1 MKKIISVFCAVVLI
15 LTTVIIAVPSAAAE
29 VVPPEG
35 QDATLASTI
44 VCSSKPTTVM
54 NYTNNATRR
63 SIATIS
69 KLTYNDSMRA
79 LGYKT
84 YNGFSSSMNSTH
96 NVAAFDFPAGTVVD
110 ENGGYMFYLD
120 LPVLNSYADKDVP
133 LPHVIAVQRHT
144 ASGAVASY
152 TLSLAKNDGISWYV
166 LPDGE
171 KQWQEC
177 NEWVTFG
184 ENPYGLKLSDGTK
197 PFRGYVYVPA
207 KLLQKNGYLD
217 KSGYEIGSISIIVD
231 VDRKTYGGAGD
242 GRGSERG
249 VAPMDVSAISL
260 ISSFKADTTCVYND
274 YGKLVDLAEEED
286 KNLAKLPFWEDENG
300 DPTNLHGTAE
310 KIPANITSHNF
321 KLTENTSGLPLT
333 SLFSYTLPE
342 GKETMNAYIGF
353 SETVS
358 PDVVKGAI
366 FYVEIPEFDKVSY
379 TFDKGTEDTSD
390 DVTRETD
397 KFRLALTFSGYDYQR
412 NAETGLYEY
421 NTNGSIKTK
430 NRTFLTYGAPDWYIR
445 SVDDQEWKLSGDKTY
460 YGVGLPSG
468 FKGYVCIPF
477 NALTQNNYAV
487 STDSFITGFSV
498 TQLTNSES
506 KVFREAHNT
515 SVPEYGYIPDDKPL
529 VISEP
534 IWMSGN
540 YMDGADE
547 FVASDEITIN
557 DVDYNYSTGKVKDFS
572 ENPTNLSLGK
582 AFKTYSATLDGAES
596 PYANGKRTIVPSTS
610 LLTSKD
616 GTYMTGVRH
625 YDSKIDAETAPGRG
639 YFPDGTL
646 FSELTSNTNSG
657 FLFHVDMPALDEGQ
671 THHLTVTMV
680 GTNSGGTAN
689 TRYLDNAVGGTQVV
703 YLLKDGAS
711 AWETRTEG
719 VEGEWYNAYQ
729 PIVSDGTQPWNGY
742 VFVPKDCMNNW
753 GSGIYNLQEVIVGAW
768 VSRHSNKTPNTS
780 DKHVG
785 VSAVSMVNGF
795 DPTTT
800 VMYGD
805 DNRIVNLAT
814 GEFLDLNYS
823 ESKEYV
829 GKQELINNGSATI
842 IGLENLP
849 LKDVAIAG
857 NAVSSSTATSG
868 SLAASARF
876 VKSTCAITGQPAINL
891 KGDVTTAR
899 AQTLQFDI
907 PNVRAGD
914 IDGFMFYV
922 KTGEKPVS
930 IGFNAATTITKEGGA
945 TATYYNNAYGYAST
959 LPLLAKGAT
968 AWTNTKAQTPINGVS
983 QIPAN
988 FEGYMYLPKFSSMNS
1003 VVGGLVDPDETL
1015 IWRLNFYMAA
1025 ADDGDENTTDDMAV
1039 DFSFIPFTV
1048 AKGTFT
1054 KNYVGKAFVNGS
1066 SIAQNVFSGDFV
1078 VPNDNDGNMK
1088 IDLLDLVRAKETQN
1102 TSDFASFRTS
1112 YLENYFRET
1121 KTQEYIPV
1129 TYDKIMQPLYADE
1142 YEALMDNPDRGFRTE
1157 MVIGIQEK
1165 YDEGETTDAR
1175 SLYTTDS
1182 EAKIRETMN
1191 QIFEIYFP
1199 TNAENHSKLVLAFIS
1214 FKDWNKSEYL
1224 PQEVLDVLEIFF
1236 EYLRKYEVRVLLRFA
1251 YGVPTNLY
1259 IANEAD
1265 REKLEKVCADEA
1277 TMIRHIKQL
1286 SPFVGKHRDVVHKI
1300 SSGWIGNGEMVA
1312 SFQWPAVNFDNIV
1325 RAVVENMCVP
1335 NNLYFTVRLPRYKV
1349 DMLNNYKAANGTDYP
1364 YADIIGFNNDA
1375 IYGEQT
1381 HTGHNSG
1388 CYQYNHVNCGKNCFQ
1403 NQANYFDE
1411 WQYGIK
1417 TAAYTPQCG
1426 EMFTN
1431 ESLMS
1436 TGRNPSGLEVMLEM
1450 AHHRYTGF
1458 SQWHGYLDT
1467 SGYKADGSNVI
1478 SLWINNE
1485 SYSARNMEE
1494 FGIIYDPNSFVQADG
1509 TEVTLNPYVY
1519 LRDHLG
1525 YKLVASN
1532 TSLKWSGNHNDSATV
1547 SLSFKNYGFAAPFTL
1562 ESGFAILDENYNVVY
1577 KVKEGNPDKWYSL
1590 DPDFYTED
1598 FDRQGAVVDS
1608 VLDYELNAK
1617 LSVPSESGKYYV
1629 AFYLQNELGEGAR
1642 LSNDIEFEKEFNILH
1657 EITVE

>member
-1 MKKIISVFCAVVLI
+1 MKKILSVFCAIVLV
-15 LTTVIIAVPSAAAE
+15 LTTVIIAVPTVAAE

-44 VCSSKPTTVM
+44 VCSSKPTTIM
-54 NYTNNATRR
+54 NYTTNAQRR

-69 KLTYNDSMRA
+69 KLTYNESMRA
-79 LGYKT
+79 LGFKT
-84 YNGFSSSMNSTH
+84 YNGFGSTMNNTSH
-96 NVAAFDFPAGTVVD
+96 VAAFDFPAGTVVD

-120 LPVLNSYADKDVP
+120 LPVLNSYADKDIP
-133 LPHVIAVQRHT
+133 LPHVIGVQRHT
-144 ASGAVASY
+144 ASGAVASH

-171 KQWQEC
+171 KQWQAC

-184 ENPYGLKLSDGTK
+184 ESPYGLKLSDGTK

-217 KSGYEIGSISIIVD
+217 KSGYEIGSISVTVD
-231 VDRKTYGGAGD
+231 VDRKTYGGGGD

-249 VAPMDVSAISL
+249 VAPMDVSAVTL

-274 YGKLVDLAEEED
+274 YGKLIDLAAEEEN
-286 KNLAKLPFWEDENG
+286 KNIAKLPYWENENG
-300 DPTNLHGTAE
+300 DPINLPATAD

-321 KLTENTSGLPLT
+321 KLTENTSHLPLT

-353 SETVS
+353 SERIST
-358 PDVVKGAI
+358 DVVKGAV
-366 FYVEIPEFDKVSY
+366 FYVEIPEFGKISY
-379 TFDKGTEDTSD
+379 AHEDG
-390 DVTRETD
+390 VTHTTN
-397 KFRLALTFSGYDYQR
+397 KFRLALSFSGYEYER
-412 NAETGLYEY
+412 NAETGLYVY
-421 NTNGSIKTK
+421 NTDGSIKTK
-430 NRTFLTYGAPDWYIR
+430 NKTFLTYGAPDWYIR
-445 SVDDQEWKLSGDKTY
+445 SVDDKDWKLSGDKTY

-487 STDSFITGFSV
+487 GTDSFITGFSV
-498 TQLTNSES
+498 IQLTNSKS
-506 KVFREAHNT
+506 FVFREEHNT
-515 SVPEYGYIPDDKPL
+515 SAPEYGYIPDDKPL

-534 IWMSGN
+534 VWMSGN

-557 DVDYNYSTGKVKDFS
+557 GVDYDYSTGKVTDFS
-572 ENPTNLSLGK
+572 ENPTNLTLGK
-582 AFKTYSATLDGAES
+582 VFKTYDATLDGSES
-596 PYANGKRTIVPSTS
+596 PYANGKRSLVPSTS
-610 LLTSKD
+610 ILTSKQ

-625 YDSKIDAETAPGRG
+625 YSDTISANTAPGRG
-639 YFPDGTL
+639 YFPEGTL
-646 FSELTSNTNSG
+646 FSELTSSTKSG
-657 FLFHVDMPALDEGQ
+657 FLFHVDMPALDAGQ
-671 THHLTVTMV
+671 QHRLTINIV
-680 GTNSGGTAN
+680 GTKSDGTGPN
-689 TRYLDNAVGGTQVV
+689 NRSLDVNVGGTQVV

-719 VEGEWYNAYQ
+719 VEGEWYNTYQ
-729 PIVSDGTQPWNGY
+729 PIVSDGTQPWSGY

-753 GSGIYNLQEVIVGAW
+753 GTGVYNLQEVIVGVW
-768 VSRHSNKTPNTS
+768 VSRHSNKTPNSS

-805 DNRIVNLAT
+805 DNRIVDLAT
-814 GEFLDLNYS
+814 GEFLDLDYS
-823 ESKEYV
+823 KPADFV
-829 GKQELINNGSATI
+829 GKTELINNGSATVL
-842 IGLENLP
+842 GLNNLP

-857 NAVSSSTATSG
+857 HAVSSSTATAG
-868 SLAASARF
+868 SLASTAKF
-876 VKSTCAITGQPAINL
+876 VKSTCAITAQPFINI

-922 KTGEKPVS
+922 KTGKKPVS
-930 IGFNAATTITKEGGA
+930 VGFNAATTITKEDGSKVS
-945 TATYYNNAYGYAST
+945 YYQNAYSYAGT

-968 AWTNTKAQTPINGVS
+968 AWTNTKAQAPINGVS

-988 FEGYMYLPKFSSMNS
+988 FEGYMYLPKFASMS
-1003 VVGGLVDPDETL
+1003 EAVGGAVNPDETL

-1025 ADDGDENTTDDMAV
+1025 ADDGLEETTDDMAV

-1048 AKGTFT
+1048 AKGTWT
-1054 KNYVGKAFVNGS
+1054 KNYIGKAFVNDGAV
-1066 SIAQNVFSGDFV
+1066 AQNIFDGKFV
-1078 VPNDNDGNMK
+1078 VPNDNDGDMR
-1088 IDLLDLVRAKETQN
+1088 IGLLDLVRGKETQT
-1102 TSDFASFRTS
+1102 TSEFASFRNS
-1112 YLENYFRET
+1112 YIDNYFREE
-1121 KTQEYIPV
+1121 KAEEYTPV
-1129 TYDKIMQPLYADE
+1129 TYDKNLAPLYAED
-1142 YEALMDNPDRGFRTE
+1142 YNALADNPDRGYRTE
-1157 MVIGIQEK
+1157 MVIGIQEAL
-1165 YDEGETTDAR
+1165 DEGETSDAR

-1199 TNAENHSKLVLAFIS
+1199 TNAENHSKLAIAFIS

-1224 PQEVLDVLEIFF
+1224 PQEVLDVLEIYF
-1236 EYLRKYEVRVLLRFA
+1236 EYLRKYEVRVLLRFT

-1259 IANEAD
+1259 IANAAD

-1375 IYGEQT
+1375 IYGEQS
-1381 HTGHNSG
+1381 HAGHNSG

-1403 NQANYFDE
+1403 NQTNYFDE
-1411 WQYGIK
+1411 WQYAIK

-1431 ESLMS
+1431 ESLMGS
-1436 TGRNPSGLEVMLEM
+1436 GRNPSGLEVMLEM

-1467 SGYKADGSNVI
+1467 SGYRADSSNVI
-1478 SLWINNE
+1478 SGWINNE
-1485 SYSARNMEE
+1485 SYSAADIEN
-1494 FGIIYDPNSFVQADG
+1494 FGIIYDPNSFVEADG
-1509 TEVTLNPYVY
+1509 TEVTLNPYEY

-1525 YKLVASN
+1525 YKLVADN
-1532 TSLKWSGNHNDSATV
+1532 TTLNWSGDHNDSATV

-1562 ESGFAILDENYNVVY
+1562 ESGFAILDENYNVVS

-1598 FDRQGAVVDS
+1598 YEKSGTVLDN

-1617 LSVPSESGKYYV
+1617 ISVPKESGKYYV
-1629 AFYLQNELGEGAR
+1629 AFYLQNGTGEGAR